1 MVLFFQSEGTG
12 GQNPGT
18 NREALEAWLLQLE
31 HTSSTDNRPII
42 WIQQMLQQEPRQR
55 ITATTLLNEILDYED
70 DHIYYGFCCGNED
83 SEHPSGCRSSA
94 FEDDFDTVIAP
105 EKEQISTLKSQD
117 VPNNFMTEESKSS
130 KKPTTTRG
138 TDQDRALAHG
148 YTTEPSYGLLQE
160 GYTMRGQKLN
170 LLSLDG
176 GSLHGLSSLY
186 ILQRLMEAVNP
197 DKPPKPCDYF
207 DMIAGTSTG
216 G

>member
-31 HTSSTDNRPII
+31 HTNSNDNRPII

-70 DHIYYGFCCGNED
+70 DHIYYGFCCDNED
-83 SEHPSGCRSSA
+83 PEHPSGCRSSA
-94 FEDDFDTVIAP
+94 FEDGFDTVIAP

-130 KKPTTTRG
+130 KNPTTTRG

-148 YTTEPSYGLLQE
+148 YTTKPSYGLLQE

-176 GSLHGLSSLY
+176 GSLNGLSSLY